1 MYNPLKIFKTMEKT
15 THPTLRRLVKAMD
28 QSEQDRLLAKA
39 DGLSPKGQKKL
50 NDKLSEYYIIIVR
63 KPVET
68 RIQMIDGFIDD
79 YLKVY
84 PLGCD
89 ESKNLYMESV
99 KKRVVQVD
107 KKTGV
112 VVAIHDGIRAAGKAS
127 GVYQGTISYICN
139 HKSKGGNGGYKSA
152 GGCYWYFEEEW
163 NQMQAAKEENKEQT
177 SAE

>member
-1 MYNPLKIFKTMEKT
+1 MEKQ
-15 THPTLRRLVKAMD
+15 THPVLRRLVKAMD
-28 QSEQDRLLAKA
+28 QTNQDRLLAKA

-50 NDKLSEYYIIIVR
+50 NDKLSDYHTILVR

-68 RIQMIDGFIDD
+68 RIEMIDGFIDD
-79 YLKVY
+79 ILKVY

-89 ESKNLYMESV
+89 ESRNLYMESV

-107 KKTGV
+107 KKTGQ

-163 NQMQAAKEENKEQT
+163 NQMQQNKEQT

>member
-1 MYNPLKIFKTMEKT
+1 MEKQN
-15 THPTLRRLVKAMD
+15 HPVLRRLVKAMD
-28 QSEQDRLLAKA
+28 QTNQDRLLAKA

-50 NDKLSEYYIIIVR
+50 NDKLSDYHTIIVR

-68 RIQMIDGFIDD
+68 RIEMIDKFIDD

-89 ESKNLYMESV
+89 ESKNLYTESV
-99 KKRVVQVD
+99 RKRVVQVD
-107 KKTGV
+107 KKTGQ

-163 NQMQAAKEENKEQT
+163 NQMQQNKEQT

>member
-1 MYNPLKIFKTMEKT
+1 MEKQN
-15 THPTLRRLVKAMD
+15 HPVLRRLVKAMD
-28 QSEQDRLLAKA
+28 QTDQDRLLAKA

-50 NDKLSEYYIIIVR
+50 NDKLSDYHTIIVR

-79 YLKVY
+79 FLKVY

-99 KKRVVQVD
+99 RKRVVQVD
-107 KKTGV
+107 KKTGQ

-163 NQMQAAKEENKEQT
+163 NQMQQNKEQT